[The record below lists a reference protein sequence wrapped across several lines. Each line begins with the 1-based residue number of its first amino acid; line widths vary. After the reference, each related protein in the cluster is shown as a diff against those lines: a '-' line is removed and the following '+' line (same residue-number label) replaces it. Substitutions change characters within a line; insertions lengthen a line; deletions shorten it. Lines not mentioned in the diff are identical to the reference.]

1 MQDEGHVRPRP
12 PNPTVLAVMF
22 RASRPKA
29 APRPVP
35 ASLTPRTRLLRLGWW
50 PAWAVLIVSLGLH
63 LLSGEFSRL
72 EQDAA
77 FTLIIL
83 VSMALGRLHPLSG
96 ILLFYAALAPFA
108 LWIDQL
114 HGVGW
119 ALTPDLGGYTA
130 VLILPAALAAVYFGF
145 RGTVVFLLYSLV
157 VGTLALPLD
166 PTHLSGVA
174 WNVLLA
180 LGLGGLGDWLLR
192 GAGREMVELRRSAL
206 LDPLTGLANRRAFD
220 HALDQAWASR
230 PDLAVVLLDLD
241 GLKGVNDT
249 RGHAAGDELLRE
261 FAQALQRHLGTETMA
276 FRLGGD
282 EYAVLCE
289 VDDLPTVQKAV
300 GAAVLQ
306 VQQAGFL
313 EVGASVGSASAA
325 EVRSS
330 GALVRL
336 ADERMYTEK
345 RGKPQRRTQ
354 MPA

>member
-1 MQDEGHVRPRP
+1 MPSALP
-12 PNPTVLAVMF
+12 P
-22 RASRPKA
+22 S
-29 APRPVP
+29 
-35 ASLTPRTRLLRLGWW
+35 TPRARLLRLGWW
-50 PAWAVLIVSLGLH
+50 PAWAVLIVSLALH
-63 LLSGEFSRL
+63 LLPGEFSRL
-72 EQDAA
+72 GQDAA
-77 FTLIIL
+77 FALILL
-83 VSMALGRLHPLSG
+83 VSMAVGRGHPLSG
-96 ILLFYAALAPFA
+96 AVLFYAALAPFA

-114 HGVGW
+114 HGVGG

-145 RGTVVFLLYSLV
+145 RGVVVFLVYSLT

-166 PTHLSGVA
+166 PKHLSGVA

-180 LGLGGLGDWLLR
+180 LGLGWLGDWLLR
-192 GAGREMVELRRSAL
+192 GSGREMVELRRSAL

-220 HALDQAWASR
+220 HALDQAWATR
-230 PDLAVVLLDLD
+230 PNLAVVLLDLD

-249 RGHAAGDELLRE
+249 RGHAAGDELLRG
-261 FAQALQRHLGTETMA
+261 FAQALQRHLGTEMTA

-289 VDDLPTVQKAV
+289 VEDLTAVQGAV
-300 GAAVLQ
+300 RSAVLG
-306 VQQAGFL
+306 VQQAGFQ
-313 EVGASVGSASAA
+313 EVGASVGSATAL

-345 RGKPQRRTQ
+345 RGKPQRRT
-354 MPA
+354 ASGV